1 MTADT
6 RPSLWRRLKANRNVR
21 FLGGSVGVGMRIL
34 GATLLI
40 VGFGLCFAIDDWE
53 FIGLVPMA
61 VGLTLLTIGEK
72 KASTL
77 ALAQAALL
85 AQMEKKTVCL
95 PQKQSSTADNM
106 ELSAEVLQLLERL
119 NRSSKLR

>member
-6 RPSLWRRLKANRNVR
+6 RLSLWRRLKANRNVR
-21 FLGGSVGVGMRIL
+21 FLGGSVGVEMRIL

-85 AQMEKKTVCL
+85 AQMEKKTICL
-95 PQKQSSTADNM
+95 PQKQSSAADN

>member
-1 MTADT
+1 
-6 RPSLWRRLKANRNVR
+6 
-21 FLGGSVGVGMRIL
+21 MRIL

-85 AQMEKKTVCL
+85 AQMEKKTICL
-95 PQKQSSTADNM
+95 PQKKSPAADNI